1 MVMTYPPPL
10 YHGESGEISAT
21 YRPAGTEPE
30 LVYPSGTK
38 VHYLSTGASTGG
50 LFGMYRWSCGPGVTG
65 PDPHFHRSLAESFYI
80 LSGSMRIYDGK
91 QWLDTEPGDWV
102 HVPAGGVHG
111 FKNESGEPASMLLH
125 FAPGAPREGYFEGLA
140 EWGRTGRPKDEAEV
154 DAFYRRHDNVW
165 VPED

>member
-1 MVMTYPPPL
+1 MKVMTYPPPL
-10 YHGESGEISAT
+10 YHEESGAISAT
-21 YRPAGTEPE
+21 YRPAATEPE
-30 LVYPSGTK
+30 LVYRSGTK

-50 LFGMYRWSCGPGVTG
+50 LFGMYRWECGPGVTG

-80 LSGSMRIYDGK
+80 LSGTMRIYDGK

-125 FAPGAPREGYFEGLA
+125 FAPGAPREGYFEGLMHLS
-140 EWGRTGRPKDEAEV
+140 EMSEEERL
-154 DAFYRRHDNVW
+154 AFYLKHDNHW
-165 VPED
+165 L

>member
-1 MVMTYPPPL
+1 MMGVMTYPPPL

-21 YRPAGTEPE
+21 YRPAATEPE
-30 LVYPSGTK
+30 LVYQNGTK

-50 LFGMYRWSCGPGVTG
+50 LFGMYRWTCGPGVTG

-125 FAPGAPREGYFEGLA
+125 FAPGAPREAYFEGLPQLSSL
-140 EWGRTGRPKDEAEV
+140 TDDERA
-154 DAFYRRHDNVW
+154 AFMLEHDTFW
-165 VPED
+165 I